1 MVLRPRRPLRTT
13 RRRGLRRLSLRLY
26 RGSRRRHA
34 PGLLRRGGHE
44 HRPGHRQHKRPA
56 GMAGTNIRTK
66 EDFLER
72 DPYEVF
78 HQLRKKVD
86 PTLCR
91 CALASIVGAK
101 TGAPWHRITKK
112 TAAEYERRHP
122 RPKWGP

>member
-1 MVLRPRRPLRTT
+1 MKKPFKNPGKLTDLPNIGRTT
-13 RRRGLRRLSLRLY
+13 AAKLEKIG
-26 RGSRRRHA
+26 
-34 PGLLRRGGHE
+34 
-44 HRPGHRQHKRPA
+44 
-56 GMAGTNIRTK
+56 IRTK

-101 TGAPWHRITKK
+101 TGAPWHRIT
-112 TAAEYERRHP
+112 
-122 RPKWGP
+122 